1 MEVINCIMFSG
12 GHKLELSDRK
22 GIPTRLWSSESIFH
36 RTLSS
41 ICQSA
46 DEFSEEW
53 TVAIFIDKILT
64 IRHFFILP
72 FVKKLRLITKY
83 MKIPSS
89 YFAKT
94 YSSNYFRQNLV
105 RYLKI
110 FDN

>member
-1 MEVINCIMFSG
+1 MKHIAFFFQEVINYIMFPG

-46 DEFSEEW
+46 DEFSQEW
-53 TVAIFIDKILT
+53 MVAVFIDKVLT
-64 IRHFFILP
+64 IRHFFISP
-72 FVKKLRLITKY
+72 FVKKLRLIIKY
-83 MKIPSS
+83 MEILSS

-94 YSSNYFRQNLV
+94 FSSNYF
-105 RYLKI
+105 
-110 FDN
+110 